1 MTTRAHVV
9 LTMMITLQINRSKC
23 IVLCPHSAMLPRHPL
38 FRIRSVI
45 HIKIFNSFFM
55 SDHIFIRNYKSTNPL
70 FRNGES
76 CILDTH
82 LFPMSVSLS
91 HIFRCHQFGV
101 FVATQFSVSKWV
113 ASICMFLSRQQI
125 GKLFCRFLFLP
136 PPFRWEYPIIIIG
149 WLVGCPDQARP
160 DQEWVIIPA
169 SILHSWHW
177 VLFLF
182 PLPPIQMRI
191 SNNPLSRDAFF

>member
-1 MTTRAHVV
+1 M
-9 LTMMITLQINRSKC
+9 LTMMITLQINRSKY
-23 IVLCPHSAMLPRHPL
+23 IVLCPHSALLPRHPL

-113 ASICMFLSRQQI
+113 ASICMFLSRQQF
-125 GKLFCRFLFLP
+125 GKLFCRFLFLC

-149 WLVGCPDQARP
+149 RLVGWVSRP
-160 DQEWVIIPA
+160 GQTRPGM
-169 SILHSWHW
+169 SNHW
-177 VLFLF
+177 
-182 PLPPIQMRI
+182 
-191 SNNPLSRDAFF
+191 